1 MAFINNKRNSEIL
14 YAVICRSTLLQALFD
29 SDRQLLDSCYDN
41 LLILVF
47 QLIYEVADIICLIDI
62 HNIVVCIGLERLRCL
77 HIKVFSVN
85 EEDSFLNAR
94 NVDQQISCSFVARH
108 CFAGAG
114 SMPDVA
120 GFSLT

>member
-14 YAVICRSTLLQALFD
+14 YAIVSRSTLLQALFD

-62 HNIVVCIGLERLRCL
+62 DNIVVCIGLERLRCL

-85 EEDSFLNAR
+85 EEDGFLNAR
-94 NVDQQISCSFVARH
+94 NVDQQISCSLVARH
-108 CFAGAG
+108 CFTGAG